1 MVTQI
6 LELLMDRRSKMCENE
21 TQMSDSH
28 EFILILNFMVFL
40 DHYSY
45 IDIWLA
51 NYALHIWGKVE
62 YNIQYVGWEF
72 WGPMGCGWG

>member
-28 EFILILNFMVFL
+28 EFILILNFMAFFRSLLTYLV
-40 DHYSY
+40 
-45 IDIWLA
+45 
-51 NYALHIWGKVE
+51 GKLCFT
-62 YNIQYVGWEF
+62 YLGQS
-72 WGPMGCGWG
+72 